1 MHLNVY
7 RYINTSVR
15 YIILVPEG
23 GMIWENSIETDTS
36 SLGAQLVKNP
46 PAMQET
52 WVWSLGQEDAL
63 EEGTATHSSIL
74 AWRIPWTEEPGGL
87 QSIWSKRVGHD
98 CVTFPF
104 IYITTCKVDD
114 QGVFDAWSRVPK
126 ASAQGWLRIGWGG
139 KWKGG
144 SGCGEHVY
152 IWPIHVNVWQ
162 GPYM

>member
-1 MHLNVY
+1 MGWFERIVLKQIPY
-7 RYINTSVR
+7 LFPRGSAGK
-15 YIILVPEG
+15 E
-23 GMIWENSIETDTS
+23 S
-36 SLGAQLVKNP
+36 

-152 IWPIHVNVWQ
+152 IWLIHVNVWQ
-162 GPYM
+162 GPSQCCNYPPNK